1 LLNLYGT
8 HKYMANKVEDC
19 LQDLRYSIIYIY
31 IYTQKKVLV
40 SGYKDPLH
48 NYLSRKRKAK
58 EEKNTLADHRVII
71 HGLFTLLYLW
81 DGGGRSKVP
90 FEIV

>member
-1 LLNLYGT
+1 
-8 HKYMANKVEDC
+8 M
-19 LQDLRYSIIYIY
+19 
-31 IYTQKKVLV
+31 LV